1 MSAVNYWHGQK
12 RSPPGRGR
20 NDRAFHQREAPRA
33 HRFYLRE
40 GYEQSHFRFTK
51 ACNMSL
57 TLTLTGTG
65 GAQGVPDGAASARPA
80 SEHGA
85 RRSIAAAMQRRSKV

>member
-12 RSPPGRGR
+12 KKPPGRGR
-20 NDRAFHQREAPRA
+20 NDRAFHQREAPRRA
-33 HRFYLRE
+33 RFYLRE

-51 ACNMSL
+51 ALYMSL

-65 GAQGVPDGAASARPA
+65 GAQGVPAWAASARPA
-80 SEHGA
+80 PERDA
-85 RRSIAAAMQRRSKV
+85 RRSIAASQQRRREV